1 MIKITVIMGVYNG
14 AKKLTAAVESIL
26 NQTFADFEFIICD
39 DASSDNSLQILEVLA
54 ARDKRIKIIR
64 NPYNLSLAPTL
75 NNCLQ
80 AASGEYIARMDD
92 DDISHSERFEKEMAF
107 LDTHPEYAI
116 VGTGRN
122 IYDEGGIWGTQRG
135 GGERSKVDIYRGR
148 TFLHPS
154 IMVRKEALLAVGGYT
169 IGPETERLEDF
180 DLWCK
185 LYEKGYKGYNLNDVL
200 IDYYEAKASY
210 RNRKYKYRINEYKL
224 KKKWRKRL
232 GLPLK
237 YHFHAYKTLVVGLAP
252 PRLILA
258 YHGWRYRDK
267 L

>member
-26 NQTFADFEFIICD
+26 NQTFTDFEFIVCD
-39 DASSDNSLQILEVLA
+39 DASSDNSLQILEGLA

-64 NPYNLSLAPTL
+64 NPHNLSLAPTL

-80 AASGEYIARMDD
+80 AASGEYIARMDA
-92 DDISHSERFEKEMAF
+92 DDISHPERFEKEVAF
-107 LDTHPEYAI
+107 LDAHPEYAI

-122 IYDEGGIWGTQRG
+122 TYDDSGIWGSQGFR
-135 GGERSKVDIYRGR
+135 GERSKLDIYRGR

-154 IMVRKEALLAVGGYT
+154 IMMRKEALLAVGGYT
-169 IGPETERLEDF
+169 TGPETERLEDF

-200 IDYYEAKASY
+200 IDYFEAKESY
-210 RNRKYKYRINEYKL
+210 RKRKYKYRVNEYRL
-224 KKKWRKRL
+224 KKKWRKKL

-237 YHFHAYKTLVVGLAP
+237 YHFHAYRTLAVGLAP

-258 YHGWRYRDK
+258 YHGWRYRGRP
-267 L
+267 